1 MTFSEWLNKLLP
13 TTFMPRENSNQLF
26 LKTDTKLLVGK
37 KANIRMGRGRSMGNA
52 STFTFSAATPGK
64 STEVEKYQYRYK
76 KLLKLSILT
85 EFFPPDYAA
94 TGQLIEELVRNLEQQ
109 GISIEVF
116 TGQPGY
122 AFGVSQAPCVEQLGD
137 IRIRRSR
144 SARLWSGRVRGK
156 AINGILFTLRA
167 ALHLVKNARRHDVFL
182 LTSAP
187 PFLPI
192 VGYLVH
198 LLFRVDY
205 VCLIYDIYPDIAIAL
220 GVIPP
225 KHWLAKFWRVL
236 NRKIWQKSQGII
248 VLSPAMKQRVIANCP
263 EVADKVSVIH
273 SWGDPDLIKPIAKED
288 NWFAK
293 KYNLVNKFTVLY
305 SGNMGRCHDMKTI
318 LHAAELLQNEP
329 IQFVFIGGG
338 QKKEG
343 LIREVKQLGLN
354 NFLFL
359 PYQDK
364 EVLPYSLTA
373 GDLSLVSVDAGMDT
387 LVAPSKLYPAL
398 ATGRPVAVVCSEN
411 SYLRQLIADAKCGA
425 SFENGDGQGLAEFI
439 RLLNSDRQLAERM
452 GKASR
457 QYLQSNFTPK
467 IIAKEYLQVL
477 RGVVS

>member
-1 MTFSEWLNKLLP
+1 MTFSEWFNKLLP
-13 TTFMPRENSNQLF
+13 TTFMPKENSNQLF
-26 LKTDTKLLVGK
+26 LKTDTKLLVGQK
-37 KANIRMGRGRSMGNA
+37 PNIRMGRRRGVGNA

-64 STEVEKYQYRYK
+64 STEVDKYQYRYK

-94 TGQLIEELVRNLEQQ
+94 TGQLIEELVKNLEQQ

-122 AFGVSQAPCVEQLGD
+122 AFGVSDAPCVEQVGD

-144 SARLWSGRVRGK
+144 SARLWSRRVRGK

-198 LLFRVDY
+198 LLFGVSY

-220 GVIPP
+220 GVVPQ
-225 KHWLAKFWRVL
+225 KHWLASFWRAL
-236 NRKIWQKSQGII
+236 NKKIWQRSQGII
-248 VLSPAMKQRVIANCP
+248 VLSPAMKQRIISHCP
-263 EVADKVSVIH
+263 EVVDKVSVIH
-273 SWGDPDLIKPIAKED
+273 SWGDPELIKPIAKQD

-293 KYNLVNKFTVLY
+293 KYHLVNKFTVLY
-305 SGNMGRCHDMKTI
+305 SGNMGRCHDMDTI
-318 LHAAELLQNEP
+318 LHAAKLLQDEP

-338 QKKEG
+338 PKQEG
-343 LIREVKQLGLN
+343 LIREVNISGLS

-364 EVLPYSLTA
+364 KVLPYSLTA
-373 GDLSLVSVDAGMDT
+373 CDLSLVSVEAGMDS

-398 ATGRPVAVVCSEN
+398 ATGRPVAVVCSEY
-411 SYLRQLIADAKCGA
+411 SYLRQLIADAKCGET
-425 SFENGDGQGLAEFI
+425 FENGDSYGLAKFI
-439 RLLNSDRQLAERM
+439 LLLKNNQQLAERM
-452 GKASR
+452 GNASR
-457 QYLQSNFTPK
+457 EYLQSNFTPQ
-467 IIAKEYLQVL
+467 IIAKEYFRVL